1 MAHKIVVIED
11 EPDIANLLAFHLKSG
26 GYDCFVAR
34 DGKKWAAAGPERTT
48 GPRPS

>member
-26 GYDCFVAR
+26 GVRLFR
-34 DGKKWAAAGPERTT
+34 GPGR
-48 GPRPS
+48 

>member
-26 GYDCFVAR
+26 GEDMVFPLIEADLGGLVELCR
-34 DGKKWAAAGPERTT
+34 KD
-48 GPRPS
+48 